1 MERRPQAVKAALS
14 SFVGSVIEWYDFF
27 LYGTAA
33 ALVFPQLFF
42 PNSDPLVGTL
52 QSFGTFT
59 IGFIARPVGGM
70 LFGHFGDR
78 LGRKSMLVLT
88 LLIMGMATAFIGIL
102 PTYETIGIWAPVLLV
117 ALRILQGFAVG
128 GEWGGAALVAVE
140 HAPKGKRGLYG
151 SWTQMG
157 VPGGLLL
164 STAVFAA
171 FSALPQE
178 QFLAWGWRVP
188 FLLSF
193 ALVVVGLF
201 IRLRV
206 EETPAFQQV
215 KEARRE
221 SRMPVV
227 EVLRTHPK
235 QVLLAMGARFAE
247 NGAFYIFS
255 TFVLSYGTKYL
266 EMPRSAILNGVL
278 LATALECLAIP
289 LFAALSDRIGRR
301 PVYMAGAAFTALFA
315 FPFFWLMGTK
325 SLPLIWLAIVLALA
339 VGHAAMYG
347 PQAAFLAELFGTQV
361 RYSGISIGYQLASVF
376 AGGLAPLVATAL
388 LAWTGGAPWAVA
400 LYVSGMALVTL
411 AAVFLAAETREREL
425 RTFGRPQAL

>member
-1 MERRPQAVKAALS
+1 MERKPQAVKAALS

-59 IGFIARPVGGM
+59 IGFVARPVGGM

-215 KEARRE
+215 KEARSE

-227 EVLRTHPK
+227 EVLRTYPK

-388 LAWTGGAPWAVA
+388 LAWTGGTPWAVA

-411 AAVFLAAETREREL
+411 VAVFLAAETREREL
-425 RTFGRPQAL
+425 RTVGRPQAL